1 MQQVNNIQLKDIETA
16 IEKYGEIVLS
26 KNNKNKLVIMSM
38 EEYKDKIFDKST
50 IKSLLQSEEDIEN
63 GRTKK
68 GADVIKELKAK
79 YGF

>member
-50 IKSLLQSEEDIEN
+50 IKSLLQSEEDIKN
-63 GRTKK
+63 GRLKK
-68 GADVIKELKAK
+68 F
-79 YGF
+79 Y